1 MHVIKVHGILV
12 VKVSKRSTHV
22 ICTKSISIRN
32 ILIINSMITKSRFS
46 NLILTKLNSRIIII
60 KLEAEYWSRKFLIS
74 INFIY
79 RWKKKNE
86 LESSVQLL
94 TNLEQR
100 CKKNKKGNERDVSY
114 ISKISKFRNEK
125 YSSTNDPNR
134 IFQRPSNSLHFPSF
148 LFQTFGL
155 TITHSKDCP
164 SLLFIPSFEINWS
177 TADYASPR
185 SSFVPLCD
193 NENT

>member
-1 MHVIKVHGILV
+1 
-12 VKVSKRSTHV
+12 
-22 ICTKSISIRN
+22 
-32 ILIINSMITKSRFS
+32 MITKSRFS

-100 CKKNKKGNERDVSY
+100 CKKNKKGNERDVHFKDFE
-114 ISKISKFRNEK
+114 ISKRGIFPYKWSKQNFPTSIKLVTLSIVPLSNI
-125 YSSTNDPNR
+125 R
-134 IFQRPSNSLHFPSF
+134 INNYAFEE
-148 LFQTFGL
+148 
-155 TITHSKDCP
+155 DCP

>member
-1 MHVIKVHGILV
+1 
-12 VKVSKRSTHV
+12 
-22 ICTKSISIRN
+22 
-32 ILIINSMITKSRFS
+32 MITKSRFS

-100 CKKNKKGNERDVSY
+100 CKKNKKGNERDVHFKDFE
-114 ISKISKFRNEK
+114 ISKRGIFPYKWSKQNFPSK
-125 YSSTNDPNR
+125 
-134 IFQRPSNSLHFPSF
+134 RPSNSLHFPSF